1 MSFVVPSALRW
12 PYQSPIGDALQFFA
26 LNTFPSGEEPR
37 GFEQRGLKELL
48 RQQWQPAPLDQFDL
62 DIGLGQL
69 RYCAEC
75 WKLGYHSLVHLA
87 PWVTHCPFHVE
98 QAMRVSSSDDTWKN
112 IVQSV
117 SASRLSSLPEVAP
130 MVVAKRLQPPQHG
143 SALTERYLR
152 FVESSKAFREEQ
164 FTSLVRTVNGG
175 VAEPAGPALT
185 RKGPLLAD
193 RLRDAAIAAT
203 ILACRLGFEDLLT
216 TIMRTPVPHT
226 EIFELAPGVDGSYQS
241 PFEGKTA
248 PYWDFPN
255 ESASTQAE
263 LVRCG
268 DPKGTF
274 SMRPPCRPDTPQAV
288 VDVHLSFE
296 SAIKEAA
303 ESVHGCSRALAE
315 VLPERPNKIH
325 PTCAYCRAVRF
336 WRHIVL
342 DPSPGKYTAAC
353 VGGGAPEHDRGLYQ
367 AQMLRRSWPY
377 LRSTSLKPT
386 RDVDAVRER
395 FLLYDTAYHFFGTLE
410 AKIVGPYFEDYARGY
425 WETLSARRYLFE
437 SFLAVWQGEKLEIH
451 LWNLPDLPRSLR
463 EAMNRCCDVR
473 TGSAIRQNPKPS
485 TGATWLLET
494 LCQA

>member
-37 GFEQRGLKELL
+37 GFEQRGLKEVL

-62 DIGLGQL
+62 DIGLDQL

-98 QAMRVSSSDDTWKN
+98 EAVRVSSSDDSWKN
-112 IVQSV
+112 IVRSV
-117 SASRLSSLPEVAP
+117 TASWLSSLPAVAP
-130 MVVAKRLQPPQHG
+130 IIVAKRLQPPQQG
-143 SALTERYLR
+143 IALIEKYLH

-164 FTSLVRTVNGG
+164 FTSFVRSVNGG
-175 VAEPAGPALT
+175 LAEPAGPALT
-185 RKGPLLAD
+185 RKGPLGAD

-203 ILACRLGFEDLLT
+203 ILARRLGSADLLT
-216 TIMRTPVPHT
+216 SIMRTPVPHT
-226 EIFELAPGVDGSYQS
+226 VVFELAACVDESYPS
-241 PFEGKTA
+241 PFEGKTG
-248 PYWDFPN
+248 PYWDFPT

-263 LVRCG
+263 LVSWG

-296 SAIKEAA
+296 SAIKKAA
-303 ESVHGCSRALAE
+303 ESGRGCARALAE

-342 DPSPGKYTAAC
+342 DPSPGWYPAAC
-353 VGGGAPEHDRGLYQ
+353 KGGGAPEHNRGLYQ
-367 AQMLRRSWPY
+367 AKMLQRSWPY
-377 LRSTSLKPT
+377 LRSTGLEPT
-386 RDVDAVRER
+386 RDVDSVRER

-410 AKIVGPYFEDYARGY
+410 AEIVGPYFEDYAWGY

-437 SFLAVWQGEKLEIH
+437 SFLAVWKGEKLEVH

-463 EAMNRCCDVR
+463 DAMNRCCEDQ
-473 TGSAIRQNPKPS
+473 TGSAIRQRPKPS

-494 LCQA
+494 L